1 MCCVRLNK
9 WVLFINIHNGMTAI
23 NIRGLL
29 SLSYSQ
35 SWSCCLYRTDFV
47 ECRFLPRLKISE
59 ISGITAVYLIL
70 FWVFCL
76 KLCWM
81 YLQFRLTFRVLGVI
95 VLEVTL
101 KVPAPPTTHQP
112 PPNHLHSSS
121 LKTVHNFCPQ
131 YFQLCM
137 SNYTP
142 FVMYHHCAKVYPY
155 RKFIIAQNIK
165 T

>member
-29 SLSYSQ
+29 YLSYSQ

-47 ECRFLPRLKISE
+47 ECSFLLRLQISE
-59 ISGITAVYLIL
+59 ITGITAVYLIL

-76 KLCWM
+76 KLCLM
-81 YLQFRLTFRVLGVI
+81 YFQFSLTFRVLGVI

-101 KVPAPPTTHQP
+101 KVPAPPT
-112 PPNHLHSSS
+112 NRHLNTY
-121 LKTVHNFCPQ
+121 LPLYWK
-131 YFQLCM
+131 
-137 SNYTP
+137 
-142 FVMYHHCAKVYPY
+142 HCTISV
-155 RKFIIAQNIK
+155 RNIFSYACQI
-165 T
+165 TLPL